1 MNPFDLRGPE
11 FLVFFA
17 VFAAALHL
25 LWRPLVRAFTEP
37 SGSAKPSP
45 FNLSNL
51 DPYLVAYLR
60 GQENETARVAIVS
73 LLDRGLLKVK
83 GEYLSAVPNA
93 FNSLHRPLERAV
105 LTPFISPAKAASI
118 FRDAGFRKACKGLR
132 SELEKLG
139 LIPDGT
145 GRAWVVLVRLLLFGL
160 LLGVGGVKVK
170 VALARGHFN
179 IVFVVILTAV
189 AAIAML
195 KRKAPQRTRKGERA
209 LQDLRT
215 SFARLEARA
224 DEIEP
229 GGASR
234 DLVLLAA
241 IFGLAALPA
250 FARAEATVLFPQGMK
265 NQEAG
270 GSCGSSCGSSSCGS
284 SSCGGGGCGGGCGGC
299 GG

>member
-11 FLVFFA
+11 FLVFF
-17 VFAAALHL
+17 VLFAGTLHL
-25 LWRPLVRAFTEP
+25 LWRPLVQAFTEP
-37 SGSAKPSP
+37 SGSSKQSP
-45 FNLSNL
+45 FNLSNI

-73 LLDRGLLKVK
+73 LLDRGLLKAK
-83 GEYLSAVPNA
+83 GETLSAVVSALKSMP
-93 FNSLHRPLERAV
+93 RPLERAV
-105 LTPFISPAKAASI
+105 LSAFIVPAKAASI

-139 LIPDGT
+139 LIPDGS

-179 IVFVVILTAV
+179 IALLVILTAV
-189 AAIAML
+189 AAIFML

-215 SFARLEARA
+215 NFARLESRA
-224 DEIEP
+224 HEIEP

-250 FARAEATVLFPQGMK
+250 VARAEATVLFPQGMK
-265 NQEAG
+265 TQEAG
-270 GSCGSSCGSSSCGS
+270 GSCGSSCGSSSCGG

-299 GG
+299 G